1 MTTDQAGAGT
11 RALFLGGS
19 VLLLLGAG
27 WFALSHVIMGTATGD
42 AVGESL
48 GVILGL
54 LILVSVVG
62 ALRANRQDR
71 R

>member
-1 MTTDQAGAGT
+1 MAADQAEIRT
-11 RALFLGGS
+11 LLVGGS
-19 VLLLLGAG
+19 LLLLMGVG

-54 LILVSVVG
+54 LILASVIG
-62 ALRANRQDR
+62 AVRANRRDQA
-71 R
+71 

>member
-11 RALFLGGS
+11 RTLLLGGS
-19 VLLLLGAG
+19 VLLLFGVG
-27 WFALSHVIMGTATGD
+27 WFALSHVVMGTATGD

-54 LILVSVVG
+54 LILLSVIG
-62 ALRANRQDR
+62 ALRANR
-71 R
+71 